1 MTRWGSVSC
10 GNKHTEG
17 VQIAS
22 PDRYFGV
29 AHSGGLVPPAFSLHS
44 GAAALALPSRCCLG
58 ARFSAKRNPSLVIRF
73 AGLGAGGQ
81 AESFP

>member
-17 VQIAS
+17 VQMAS

-29 AHSGGLVPPAFSLHS
+29 AHSGGLVPQPSLCTVVLLPWRFPR
-44 GAAALALPSRCCLG
+44 AAAWGLAS
-58 ARFSAKRNPSLVIRF
+58 ARSVTPLW
-73 AGLGAGGQ
+73 
-81 AESFP
+81 